1 MHLLANRLILSVL
14 FALLLTACAPDPA
27 RDNPFDPA
35 VSSSA
40 SESYIEGWGFSYYEP
55 RRPLRNITVTLN
67 PLGRFQ
73 VTGSGGR
80 FRFDDVPAG
89 EYLLVASRAGFV
101 PDSLAVT
108 LPEAGQ
114 ISNQNLF
121 LNALPSVRRVA
132 LFSNHIDEIFPGE
145 FFQATVT
152 ITVSDSDGV
161 GDISALRLEIPEV
174 SLLKNFSPT
183 SRPDS
188 FTVSILDIEL
198 PQANLAPL
206 VEIGCR
212 VVLEDRAGARQVE
225 GPFFL
230 KRIIE
235 ETPLPLS
242 PAAFDTTGPLLQL
255 SWQRLHLPF
264 DFTYEVEV
272 FRLFGGVAVPV
283 FSRVDI
289 APEVLSLAYPD
300 SLADGQYY
308 WTAGVRDQLNNFS
321 RSEEARFIVLDGSD

>member
-14 FALLLTACAPDPA
+14 LTLLITACAPDPA

-35 VSSSA
+35 VSSPT

-55 RRPLRNITVTLN
+55 RRPLRHVTVTLN

-73 VTGSGGR
+73 VTGSGGS

-89 EYLLVASRAGFV
+89 DYVLIAARAGFAS
-101 PDSLAVT
+101 DTLTVT

-114 ISNQNLF
+114 ASNQNFF
-121 LNALPSVRRVA
+121 LNALPSVRRVS

-161 GDISALRLEIPEV
+161 GDISALRLEIPEL
-174 SLLKNFSPT
+174 SLAKNFSPT
-183 SRPDS
+183 ARPDS

-198 PQANLAPL
+198 PQTNLAPL
-206 VEIGCR
+206 VETGCR
-212 VVLEDRAGARQVE
+212 VVLEDRAGAREVE

-242 PAAFDTTGPLLQL
+242 PAAFDTTGPLPLL

-264 DFTYEVEV
+264 DFTYEVAV
-272 FRLFGGVAVPV
+272 SRLFGGVAVPI
-283 FSRVDI
+283 FTRVDI

-308 WTAGVRDQLNNFS
+308 WTIGVRDQLNNFS
-321 RSEEARFIVLDGSD
+321 RSEEARFIVLDDN